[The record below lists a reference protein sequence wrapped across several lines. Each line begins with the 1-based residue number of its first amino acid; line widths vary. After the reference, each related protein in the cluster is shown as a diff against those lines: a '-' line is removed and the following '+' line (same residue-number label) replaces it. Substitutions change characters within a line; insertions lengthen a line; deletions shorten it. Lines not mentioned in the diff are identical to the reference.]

1 MIDDALSAIVDLM
14 AGLTGP
20 QAVVN
25 VFPAILKSHI
35 ESIEL
40 LPWSSPIKRA
50 SRGDHLEAAGQHC
63 GRMIRGEPGIDVVRE
78 RVETNGDTSVLNG
91 VIRKEELRP
100 NHRCGGVLEGVVHKC
115 REPT

>member
-14 AGLTGP
+14 ADLTGP

-40 LPWSSPIKRA
+40 LPRSSPKKRA
-50 SRGDHLEAAGQHC
+50 SRGDYLEAAGQRC

-78 RVETNGDTSVLNG
+78 RIEANGDASMLNG
-91 VIRKEELRP
+91 VIRKEEFRP
-100 NHRCGGVLEGVVHKC
+100 NHRRGRVLVGVIYEC